1 MSARGTGE
9 ANTDTAKPLQRAT
22 MRDVAALA
30 DVSIKT
36 VSRVINGEKYISD
49 AISRRVNEAIQRL
62 NYRHNLAASQLRAGV
77 NSSAVGVILVDISNP
92 FSAAVHRAVEDVFQG
107 TGIAVFL
114 ASTDEEAER
123 EKAAV
128 HAFSK
133 RRVDGFVIMPASHD
147 QGYLRSEITAGTHVV
162 IIDRPPAYLNVDS
175 VVSENR
181 KGARTGVEHLIR
193 HGHRR
198 IGFIGDW
205 PTVASSQLRL
215 AGYEDALSHAGIE
228 RDGGIILQGFA
239 DSDTVQRATEELI
252 ANDPT
257 VTALFVAQN
266 ALCQPVIRAVRAQ
279 NRRREMGIVGFDGF
293 DGADLVEPGLTVIAQ
308 DPALIGRTAG
318 TILLGRMNG
327 ENPEP
332 RAQILETHL
341 IVRGSGEIPGP
352 FVNDAGSPA
361 LNERKARNGIGL

>member
-1 MSARGTGE
+1 M
-9 ANTDTAKPLQRAT
+9 QRAT

-36 VSRVINGEKYISD
+36 VSRVINKEKYISET
-49 AISRRVNEAIQRL
+49 ISRRVNEAIQRL

-92 FSAAVHRAVEDVFQG
+92 FSAAVHRAVEDVFRE

-114 ASTDEEAER
+114 ASTDEEADR

-147 QGYLRSEITAGTHVV
+147 QGYLLSEIAAGTHVV
-162 IIDRPPAYLNVDS
+162 IIDRPPAYLNVDF

-181 KGARTGVEHLIR
+181 KGARLGVDHLIR

-215 AGYEDALSHAGIE
+215 AGYEDALAAAEIE
-228 RDGGIILQGFA
+228 RDPRIILQGFA
-239 DSDTVQRATEELI
+239 DAAAVQQATENLLAADAGI
-252 ANDPT
+252 
-257 VTALFVAQN
+257 TALFVAQN
-266 ALCQPVIRAVRAQ
+266 ALCAPAMRAVFARGKRKEIA
-279 NRRREMGIVGFDGF
+279 IVGFDGF
-293 DGADLVEPGLTVIAQ
+293 DGADLIEPGLTVIAQ
-308 DPALIGRTAG
+308 DPTLIGRTAG
-318 TILLGRMNG
+318 ELLLRRMNG

-332 RAQILETHL
+332 TGQMLDTHL

-352 FVNDAGSPA
+352 FRVKDASLA
-361 LNERKARNGIGL
+361 